1 MTETVTSGHSCVF
14 IQQGEPL
21 MKKIFTLTASVIS
34 LMLFTGLTSFAQS
47 NEPQSVSENQRQSE
61 NQKKVVEQDNSIPNG
76 YGNVTLGMSVEE
88 TKDTLSHNPQFGYR
102 GDRDVAMLP
111 GANRIII
118 ETDTSK
124 TAPYSF
130 LKQCYFQFHEDR
142 LYIITLNINPS
153 KMDYYSMFSTLCKN
167 YGNPTTMNPKK
178 AEWVSDTVMLTL
190 EKPLTLKYTDKVVFD
205 RIQEESSVR
214 DSAEEMSREMFLD
227 SL

>member
-1 MTETVTSGHSCVF
+1 
-14 IQQGEPL
+14 
-21 MKKIFTLTASVIS
+21 MKRNLTLAAVMIV
-34 LMLFTGLTSFAQS
+34 LAFFTGLSCFA
-47 NEPQSVSENQRQSE
+47 QSE
-61 NQKKVVEQDNSIPNG
+61 NQKQTSAQDKTPAEEEVVLPNG
-76 YGNVTLGMSVEE
+76 YGNVFLGMSVDEAKE
-88 TKDTLSHNPQFGYR
+88 TLMKNPQFGYR

-111 GANRIII
+111 GAHRIII

-130 LKQCYFQFHEDR
+130 LKQCYFQFHEER
-142 LYIITLNINPS
+142 LYIITLNINPT

-205 RIQEESSVR
+205 KIQEESMVQE
-214 DSAEEMSREMFLD
+214 SAEEMSREMFLD